1 MTENGSLKKTQSTRH
16 RRGKERRGGKNRL
29 ISVNEKEKGRPGVGK
44 CKLSTI
50 SPGKG
55 EKGRRIFWDH
65 VCVQATGTARPGKA
79 SRDSS
84 SLGHEL
90 RWVSICKRKCG
101 APDCLG

>member
-1 MTENGSLKKTQSTRH
+1 MEALKRLNPPDTEE
-16 RRGKERRGGKNRL
+16 GKREEGEKNRL

-65 VCVQATGTARPGKA
+65 VCVQATGTAPPGKA
-79 SRDSS
+79 SRESS
-84 SLGHEL
+84 SLGHKL
-90 RWVSICKRKCG
+90 RWVSVCKRKCG